1 MEKEHEVAKKIQK
14 RLKAMYKKKGNL
26 KTSGG
31 SH

>member
-1 MEKEHEVAKKIQK
+1 MEKEHETAKKIQK

-26 KTSGG
+26 KTGG